1 MMRSKA
7 LSLIVTF
14 PSTTQAML
22 MEAKCKE
29 FNTPGRMIPIPG
41 EISAGCGLAW
51 KAEPVYREEIE
62 QLIKDQGIQMEG
74 MAEILF

>member
-1 MMRSKA
+1 MRKKV
-7 LSLIVTF
+7 LTLVITF

-29 FNTPGRMIPIPG
+29 FNTPGRIIPVPG

-51 KAEPVYREEIE
+51 SVEPSCREEVERLIRE
-62 QLIKDQGIQMEG
+62 QDIKMEG
-74 MAEILF
+74 MNEILF